1 MKLDPNAVKESDFP
15 ILPEGEYAFEV
26 ENATYQSNKD
36 NTGLQWKMQLRIENP
51 GNQPDI
57 KVWDYFPEK
66 ENMMWKFNQFFKA
79 LGKEGID
86 DTDEM
91 KNTVGEI
98 GFVKLKIE
106 PASNGHAAKNKVA
119 KYIASPTTADTAN
132 TTAPAK
138 SSTVATAAVAGLD
151 ISSDDL
157 PF

>member
-15 ILPEGEYAFEV
+15 VLPEGEYAFEV

-86 DTDEM
+86 DTNEM

-119 KYIASPTTADTAN
+119 KYIASPTAKETPA
-132 TTAPAK
+132 APAPK
-138 SSTVATAAVAGLD
+138 PETQGWSQGID
-151 ISSDDL
+151 INPDDL